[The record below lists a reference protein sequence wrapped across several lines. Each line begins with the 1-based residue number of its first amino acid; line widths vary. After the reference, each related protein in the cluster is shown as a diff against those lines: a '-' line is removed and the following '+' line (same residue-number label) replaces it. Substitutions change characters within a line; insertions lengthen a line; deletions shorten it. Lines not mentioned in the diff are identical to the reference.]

1 MRIKDRLAG
10 ERGGV
15 MIVVAIVLP
24 LLLLLTAGGVSAFS
38 LYASNRELQRSADQ
52 AALAG
57 AASIPLTDPNVLVE
71 NSPVPLPNTDPVYE
85 LAEGQG
91 VNLPRMSDFVFDPR
105 SVACAVGSDSL
116 TNGADLVGAF
126 SESITDAL
134 FDDDGNE
141 ITSVCDD
148 ARVYPQLQPN
158 PDTTTVLECTNLLI
172 QEVAADAGSLN
183 PDLLTWL
190 LSPIQNLVNGVAKM
204 PLHHV
209 LPAIYTPRMKVT
221 SFSKLRPPLVS
232 LVTGSETGTMRASA
246 TAYRRIK
253 NAVVVPIIPSVTQ
266 QLQID
271 LGLLD
276 GSTLFRNLI
285 NSPVNFNNA
294 LHRAQKPLIDVITNV
309 DNRLN
314 GIMSTFGLPCR
325 NVLSN
330 LRQDLL
336 DIYNPP
342 SGPAPSAVDIV
353 DAAVE
358 AAELTAAQIGASPPN
373 PTDPNS
379 LAGEAFLVIGVTATN
394 SLLPISATQIP
405 ILDAAVVTIREVAE
419 GDYRAAIVSA
429 SKAHGAFRATLIK

>member
-1 MRIKDRLAG
+1 MRIRERIAD

-57 AASIPLTDPNVLVE
+57 AATIPLTDPNVLVE
-71 NSPVPLPNTDPVYE
+71 NSPIPLPNTDPVYE

-91 VNLPRMSDFVFDPR
+91 VNLPRMSDFIFDPR

-116 TNGADLVGAF
+116 SNGADFVGAF
-126 SESITDAL
+126 GEAITDVL
-134 FDDDGNE
+134 LDDDGNE
-141 ITSVCDD
+141 ITAVCDD
-148 ARVYPQLQPN
+148 TRVFPQLQPN
-158 PDTTTVLECTNLLI
+158 PDTTTALECTNLLI
-172 QEVAADAGSLN
+172 QEVAEDAGSLN
-183 PDLLTWL
+183 PDLLTGL
-190 LSPIQNLVNGVAKM
+190 LSPIQNLVNGVARM

-209 LPAIYTPRMKVT
+209 LPAAYTPRMKVT
-221 SFSKLRPPLVS
+221 SFSTLRPPLVS
-232 LVTGSETGTMRASA
+232 LVTGNDTGTMRASA

-266 QLQID
+266 QLQIN

-276 GSTLFRNLI
+276 GSQLLRDLI
-285 NSPVNFNNA
+285 NNPVNLNNA
-294 LHRAQKPLIDVITNV
+294 LRRAQKPLIDVITDV

-314 GIMSTFGLPCR
+314 SIMSTFGLPCH
-325 NVLSN
+325 NVLAN
-330 LRQDLL
+330 LRQDLR
-336 DIYNPP
+336 DIYDPP
-342 SGPAPSAVDIV
+342 SGPAPSAVDVV

-358 AAELTAAQIGASPPN
+358 AAEQTAAEIGVPSPD
-373 PTDPNS
+373 PTNPNS
-379 LAGEAFLVIGVTATN
+379 LAGEAFVVVGVTATN
-394 SLLPISATQIP
+394 SLLPISATNIP
-405 ILDAAVVTIREVAE
+405 ILDAAIVTMREVAE